1 MFPNEIFEK
10 VLSYVTDVK
19 DICNCRLVSSS
30 FKEIVENSRE
40 IGSFDKTVSL
50 KFICLFPKLKHLRV
64 PIHFNQNLF
73 EKLDTITLRMKTKE
87 IFDILIYLEDFL
99 FSKNVKKLLKIYTKT
114 SIYWISQYRYGKY
127 EKADF
132 EFNGIDEQLMDV
144 CKCKTL
150 ISNRKPHHYYP
161 VQNYVYLSTIEDL
174 NNFDYFPSLSLF
186 NYSWVP
192 IKSENGNFENLKSL
206 SAAIYE
212 MTEVNPNIYT
222 YEVPVLQEHIPYLKT
237 IFPNLT
243 NTLIIKDNILHSKRK
258 QLYLNNIISAEEYID
273 ANFMN

>member
-10 VLSYVTDVK
+10 VLSYVTDIQ

-30 FKEIVENSRE
+30 FKEIIENCRE
-40 IGSFDKTVSL
+40 ISSFDKTVSL
-50 KFICLFPKLKHLRV
+50 KFISLFPKLKHLHASTRF
-64 PIHFNQNLF
+64 HENLF

-87 IFDILIYLEDFL
+87 IFDILKYLDNFL

-127 EKADF
+127 EKGNF
-132 EFNGIDEQLMDV
+132 EFNGIDEQLMDC

-161 VQNYVYLSTIEDL
+161 VQNYIYLSSIEDL
-174 NNFDYFPSLSLF
+174 THFDYFPSLSLF

-192 IKSENGNFENLKSL
+192 IKSENGKFENLKSL
-206 SAAIYE
+206 SSAIYE
-212 MTEVNPNIYT
+212 IVQNTNIRT
-222 YEVPVLQEHIPYLKT
+222 YEMPVLEEHISRLKT
-237 IFPNLT
+237 VFPNLK
-243 NTLIIKDNILHSKRK
+243 NFLLLKDDILQYKRK
-258 QLYLNNIISAEEYID
+258 YLKLQDIQEAENYLD
-273 ANFMN
+273 SQF